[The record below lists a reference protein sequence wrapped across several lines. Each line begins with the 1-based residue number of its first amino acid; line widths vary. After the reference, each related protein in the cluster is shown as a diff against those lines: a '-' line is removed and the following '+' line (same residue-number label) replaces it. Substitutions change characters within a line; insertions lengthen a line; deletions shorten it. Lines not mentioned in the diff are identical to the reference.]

1 MSVEVLLRINSFQWT
16 LNSQQYQ
23 EPGPTAMEDIQAS
36 FSQLQVSMLENELIQ
51 TFLDPIEEIIQ
62 ESREY

>member
-1 MSVEVLLRINSFQWT
+1 
-16 LNSQQYQ
+16 
-23 EPGPTAMEDIQAS
+23 MEDIQAS

-62 ESREY
+62 ESREYWEPQVLGSIY